1 MEHLK
6 LVLAVTE
13 GFEQDLK
20 GTGNLDSKDHPPKF
34 ATCSQEANLI
44 LGMMSYAQI

>member
-34 ATCSQEANLI
+34 LPNLQLVLKKLI
-44 LGMMSYAQI
+44 

>member
-44 LGMMSYAQI
+44 LGMMSYA

>member
-20 GTGNLDSKDHPPKF
+20 GTGNLDSKDHPLKF
-34 ATCSQEANLI
+34 ASCSQEANLI
-44 LGMMSYAQI
+44 LGMMSYA